1 MKKLK
6 FEIASALAVFAMLMV
21 GCKNNLVETSAG
33 PENVSSSTTPYA
45 SESELTELSE
55 NGFVNYKIARYYAN
69 IAMQQFSETNEWENA
84 KVSDYPLVIYDSNA
98 ENPKFYEFR
107 IIKDNEEVGA
117 ISCVAN
123 SSDGEAVQY
132 VMPFATEISQ
142 DNARSVAS
150 SEGKL
155 VAINYPSNIGVKTKN
170 SARVINSTS
179 DDLLSTENGEEVSV
193 LDFIEN
199 ADAETLEALEIT
211 DEAKVTLIKEIEEE
225 QENLKEY
232 WDFIAENESI
242 ILATTDEEIQVAYE
256 ELYGENNRAVIHSQ
270 STDYYSL
277 SEYVEK
283 STWTNPGGW
292 CGPYAMGF
300 VTLGLGKKSGYTN
313 IPTTNDT
320 MAIYSMY
327 QKFEDTI
334 GTGPKTFSQLSKG
347 LQSLTNYKLCTYPLG
362 DDYTVKKN
370 YIKNKGLP
378 CISLRTSAIGKSWA
392 WHYRVIIGTKTV
404 TNNTKVT
411 AFGKTLLNFNTY
423 DNYYRMH
430 DNSADG
436 PCYGAFYEKAN
447 RIYQIR
453 SAYVTEK

>member
-1 MKKLK
+1 M
-6 FEIASALAVFAMLMV
+6 
-21 GCKNNLVETSAG
+21 
-33 PENVSSSTTPYA
+33 ENT
-45 SESELTELSE
+45 
-55 NGFVNYKIARYYAN
+55 
-69 IAMQQFSETNEWENA
+69 
-84 KVSDYPLVIYDSNA
+84 KVSEFPLVIYDSNA

-179 DDLLSTENGEEVSV
+179 DDLLSAENGEEVSV

-242 ILATTDEEIQVAYE
+242 ILATTDEEVQAAYE
-256 ELYGENNRAVIHSQ
+256 ELYGENSRKIINS
-270 STDYYSL
+270 S
-277 SEYVEK
+277 SENQYIIPAYEEK
-283 STWTNPGGW
+283 ASWSKIGGW
-292 CGPYAMGF
+292 CGPYCMYY
-300 VTLGLGKKSGYTN
+300 VTLGLGENSGYADIVTSDN
-313 IPTTNDT
+313 SIKLK
-320 MAIYSMY
+320 SMY

-370 YIKNKGLP
+370 YIKKNNLP

-423 DNYYRMH
+423 EKYYVMH
-430 DNSADG
+430 DNGADLKTDKEKEKG
-436 PCYGAFYEKAN
+436 FFYEKAN
-447 RIYQIR
+447 RLYQIR
-453 SAYVTEK
+453 SAYVTKK

>member
-1 MKKLK
+1 
-6 FEIASALAVFAMLMV
+6 MV
-21 GCKNNLVETSAG
+21 MNSCKNNLVETSESL
-33 PENVSSSTTPYA
+33 ENYSSSATPYA
-45 SESELTELSE
+45 SESELAELSK

-69 IAMQQFSETNEWENA
+69 IAMQQFSETNEWKNA

-117 ISCVAN
+117 ISCVSN

-132 VMPFATEISQ
+132 IMSFVTGISQ
-142 DNARSVAS
+142 KNARNVAN

-170 SARVINSTS
+170 SARVINSSS
-179 DDLLSTENGEEVSV
+179 DDFLSTESGEEMSV

-199 ADAETLEALEIT
+199 ADEETLEALEIT

-232 WDFIAENESI
+232 WNFIAENESI
-242 ILATTDEEIQVAYE
+242 ILATTDEEIQAAYE
-256 ELYGENNRAVIHSQ
+256 ELYEKNNRAIIHSQ

-283 STWTNPGGW
+283 ASWANPCGW

-300 VTLGLGKKSGYTN
+300 VTLGLGEKSGYTN
-313 IPTTNDT
+313 IPTSDNQDE
-320 MAIYSMY
+320 IYAMY
-327 QKFEDTI
+327 QKFKNTI

-347 LQSLTNYKLCTYPLG
+347 LQSLTDYKLCTYPLG
-362 DDYTVKKN
+362 DNYTVKKN

-378 CISLRTSAIGKSWA
+378 CVSLRTSAIDKSWA

-404 TNNTKVT
+404 TNNTKIA
-411 AFGKTLLNFNTY
+411 AFGKTLINFNTY
-423 DNYYRMH
+423 ENYYLMH

-436 PCYGAFYEKAN
+436 PRYGTFYEKAN

-453 SAYVTEK
+453 SAYVTKK